1 MQNIFQT
8 HGIYP
13 NIFALQT
20 AHIIQGEAKVV
31 KKVSFNS
38 KVSVI
43 LITQICE
50 YGFVKNLLWYSNDDY
65 DKFKQDVVRNRSI
78 YSEA

>member
-1 MQNIFQT
+1 MRNIFQT

-20 AHIIQGEAKVV
+20 ANIIQGEAKVV

-50 YGFVKNLLWYSNDDY
+50 YGDILKQLWYSNDDY
-65 DKFKQDVVRNRSI
+65 RQFKQDVIQNRN
-78 YSEA
+78 YCLEA